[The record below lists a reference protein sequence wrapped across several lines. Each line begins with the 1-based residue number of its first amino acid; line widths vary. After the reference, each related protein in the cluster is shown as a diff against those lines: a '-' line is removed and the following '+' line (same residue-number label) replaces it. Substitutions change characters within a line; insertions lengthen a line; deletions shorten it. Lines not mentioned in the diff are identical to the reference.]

1 VTNEQAMARAAAAIP
16 VLERDAFL
24 KLGQRMAAQMPQEVR
39 DAMRL
44 QERPY
49 DGDDPFGPVH
59 C

>member
-1 VTNEQAMARAAAAIP
+1 MARAAAAAIP